1 MRTFNSK
8 EKKFWDWFVKN
19 KTKLEEFIDSNQK
32 DYSIY
37 LELTS
42 ELKSYNELLNPEL
55 TGDEE
60 GVCCFVVTPDGI
72 REGVELTTKIIYSG
86 PEIVGWKFFRF
97 RQAKDKFGIKI
108 NEVDVDIADIK
119 ILRKLDIENKGV
131 DISVCFKNYEDANSD
146 FKTAGF
152 LMLDHVVGE
161 MNMLARVDAVD
172 FLSWNDI
179 PKQEETITL
188 LALRKE
194 IEEKLY

>member
-8 EKKFWDWFVKN
+8 EKKYWDWFVKN

-60 GVCCFVVTPDGI
+60 GVYCFIVTPDGI
-72 REGVELTTKIIYSG
+72 REGVEPSTKIIYSG

-131 DISVCFKNYEDANSD
+131 DISVCFKNYEDTNSD

>member
-37 LELTS
+37 FELTS

-60 GVCCFVVTPDGI
+60 GVYCFIVTPDGI
-72 REGVELTTKIIYSG
+72 REGVEPTTKIIYSG

-97 RQAKDKFGIKI
+97 RQAKDKFGINTNKI
-108 NEVDVDIADIK
+108 IK
-119 ILRKLDIENKGV
+119 
-131 DISVCFKNYEDANSD
+131 
-146 FKTAGF
+146 
-152 LMLDHVVGE
+152 
-161 MNMLARVDAVD
+161 
-172 FLSWNDI
+172 
-179 PKQEETITL
+179 
-188 LALRKE
+188 
-194 IEEKLY
+194 